1 MNKPLL
7 VEEITSTTDSFDI
20 RVSTRFGAGNGP
32 GKHEHEH
39 PSLVFILSGGCA
51 EKRQCGNYER
61 RAADLTYLHAGEA
74 HETIFTS
81 IPTRYLSLDI
91 KPTALSENNIREERL
106 INAIHQ
112 SPDAKFLILKMYREM
127 LHNDAHSTDS
137 IHMLFYQLI
146 CTSQTIHKK
155 KIPAWIT
162 IVQEILHDRW
172 NETITLLELSQ
183 VSGVNPITISKHFSS
198 FFGCTLGDYLRK
210 QKVERS
216 LSLIKHTATPL
227 TQIAYLCNFSDQSH
241 FIRNF
246 RNYTSLTPKQYQKL

>member
-1 MNKPLL
+1 MNKLLL
-7 VEEITSTTDSFDI
+7 VEEITQNTDSFNI

-39 PSLVFILSGGCA
+39 PNLVFILSGGCA
-51 EKRQCGNYER
+51 EKRQHGNYER
-61 RAADLTYLHAGEA
+61 RAADLAYLHAGEA
-74 HETIFTS
+74 HETIFSS

-91 KPTALSENNIREERL
+91 KPAAFAENNIREERL
-106 INAIHQ
+106 INTIHQ

-127 LHNDAHSTDS
+127 LQNDAHSTDS
-137 IHMLFYQLI
+137 IDMLFYQFA
-146 CTSQTIHKK
+146 CTSKTMHKK

-162 IVQEILHDRW
+162 IVQEILNDRW
-172 NETITLLELSQ
+172 NETITLQELSRAA
-183 VSGVNPITISKHFSS
+183 GVNPITISKHFSAY
-198 FFGCTLGDYLRK
+198 FGCTLGDYLRK
-210 QKVERS
+210 QKVARS
-216 LSLIKHTATPL
+216 LSLIKHTGTPL